1 MVDVGSLVRR
11 VAMVLLYA
19 WVVVVLLA
27 GETANLGCN
36 LMAGLKSAS
45 SRRVADAASE
55 AAPVKQVSPL
65 RCALVEMTNL
75 WLVEESRSFA
85 LLRMTTPYWC
95 GFYGFGAGGL

>member
-1 MVDVGSLVRR
+1 VGSLLRR

-45 SRRVADAASE
+45 SSEWRMQLRKLRR
-55 AAPVKQVSPL
+55 
-65 RCALVEMTNL
+65 
-75 WLVEESRSFA
+75 
-85 LLRMTTPYWC
+85 
-95 GFYGFGAGGL
+95 